1 VSEPDLCVE
10 GLTFEIWLWFAEYD
24 QLWYDGQYFP
34 AGIILQSGIGTSGFE
49 VSAKGRQIAFKLYTG
64 GLLYECSKLAIWKI
78 SNTWVHVV
86 GIWRKKWSTIEL
98 YINDRNKKNTCIR
111 ILVGSG
117 DSGGTNYVDN
127 SGLLLLGPIPRA
139 KQGYVVAQNLSI
151 WMRALKDTELEE
163 LFQQGKFI
171 IYLPSST
178 RQLHIMKRINVVFSL

>member
-24 QLWYDGQYFP
+24 QLWYGRQYFP

-49 VSAKGRQIAFKLYTG
+49 VSAEGRQIAFKLYTDRHF
-64 GLLYECSKLAIWKI
+64 YECVLSVANRHVFNEWF
-78 SNTWVHVV
+78 HVV
-86 GIWRKKWSTIEL
+86 GTWRKKHWRLEL
-98 YINDRNKKNTCIR
+98 YVNDGNTRC
-111 ILVGSG
+111 LSTSFG
-117 DSGGTNYVDN
+117 DSTDKSIGN
-127 SGLLLLGPIPRA
+127 SGGHLLLGPIPRA

-171 IYLPSST
+171 IYLPSNT
-178 RQLHIMKRINVVFSL
+178 RQLHIQMKRMNIIFSL